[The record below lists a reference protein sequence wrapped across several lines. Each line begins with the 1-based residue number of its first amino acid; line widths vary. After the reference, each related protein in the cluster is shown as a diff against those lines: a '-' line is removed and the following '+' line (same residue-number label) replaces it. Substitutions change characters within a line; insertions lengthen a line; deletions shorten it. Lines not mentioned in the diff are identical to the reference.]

1 MDSIKTV
8 LVNYAIC
15 ALFGSVLEFISPKKS
30 REAFRIVSGIILI
43 SVIVIPLVG
52 FDFSAELE
60 KRGFE
65 FEEAKSGENTLLT
78 TAGLMEKEIYRQI
91 ENILINKQIDEYEIY
106 ISTEVDEDA
115 NEIILSEINILVGAQ
130 FQSKITELRS
140 MLNEEFGS
148 VLKIGVKENGQG

>member
-15 ALFGSVLEFISPKKS
+15 ALLGSVLEFISPKKS

-52 FDFSAELE
+52 FNFSAELE

-65 FEEAKSGENTLLT
+65 FEEEGSGEDVFLT
-78 TAGLMEKEIYRQI
+78 TAGLMEKEIYKQI
-91 ENILINKQIDEYEIY
+91 ENILINEQIDEYEIY
-106 ISTEVDEDA
+106 ISTEIDEEA
-115 NEIILSEINILVGAQ
+115 NEIILSEVNVLVGVQ
-130 FQSKITELRS
+130 FQNKITELS
-140 MLNEEFGS
+140 SILGKELGDI
-148 VLKIGVKENGQG
+148 LQIGVKENGKG

>member
-15 ALFGSVLEFISPKKS
+15 ALFGSVLEFIAPKKS

-60 KRGFE
+60 KGEFE
-65 FEEAKSGENTLLT
+65 FEEESSGEGALLT
-78 TAGLMEKEIYRQI
+78 TAGLIEKEVYKQI
-91 ENILINKQIDEYEIY
+91 EKILINEQVDEYEIY
-106 ISTEVDEDA
+106 ISTEIDEEA

-130 FQSKITELRS
+130 FQNKITKLRS
-140 MLNEEFGS
+140 ILNEEFGS
-148 VLKIGVKENGQG
+148 ILKIGVKENGQG